1 MKIEFNFLGKSVIYC
16 VVTLCSYGDTGDFQ
30 AFPTVPL
37 SINPRQ
43 FAESLTSHGCYA
55 IRYDSTRVS
64 FKYGGMELTVFE
76 SGRMLLEQVSPN
88 SQKETGKLLKMFLAI
103 YSSHIETCL

>member
-1 MKIEFNFLGKSVIYC
+1 MKIEFSFLRKSVVYC

-37 SINPRQ
+37 SINTRQ
-43 FAESLTSHGCYA
+43 FAESLTSYGCNA

-88 SQKETGKLLKMFLAI
+88 SQQATGKLLQMFLAS
-103 YSSHIETCL
+103 YSSHIQKSL